1 MHILNTIHGFA
12 FYLRRTRIAVNA
24 KVMKISIPRNPSMNK
39 LPTGS
44 VSLCRDGQEN
54 KMAATMHVLAF
65 TRRYFTWW

>member
-39 LPTGS
+39 LPTASRTVATIFSTFVEGI
-44 VSLCRDGQEN
+44 VSHTVRDTV
-54 KMAATMHVLAF
+54 KDV
-65 TRRYFTWW
+65 